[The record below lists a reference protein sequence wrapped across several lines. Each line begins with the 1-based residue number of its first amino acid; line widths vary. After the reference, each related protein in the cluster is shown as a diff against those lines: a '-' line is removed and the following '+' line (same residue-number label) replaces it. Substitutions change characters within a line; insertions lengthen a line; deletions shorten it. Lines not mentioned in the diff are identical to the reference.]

1 MRRFFVLVA
10 MALTVALSGVDVARA
25 AQPPSLVNGGF
36 VRRSTSEKTFTA
48 EDRARLGELGLGKP
62 SSAVIILRKI
72 PRSEG
77 PRQLARL
84 DVLARSP
91 EGFAPSGACDEMVGQ
106 GDSSAL
112 CSGHVSG
119 PIGNVPVRMP
129 VAARLKHG
137 SDGSV
142 HLSLFNPKPLEV
154 KSLLSWSSVVSPEHL
169 QVSYE
174 LFPDPDGWLV
184 YVRIGVEM
192 SAHEGSATTISD
204 AMLKLEAWLTH
215 ELAKA

>member
-1 MRRFFVLVA
+1 MRRLLVLGA
-10 MALTVALSGVDVARA
+10 MSLTVALSGVDVARA
-25 AQPPSLVNGGF
+25 AEPPASGSF
-36 VRRSTSEKTFTA
+36 IRRSTAEKTFTA
-48 EDRARLGELGLGKP
+48 EDRARLGELGLTKP
-62 SSAVIILRKI
+62 SSAAVIHRRI

-84 DVLARSP
+84 EALAHSP
-91 EGFAPSGACDEMVGQ
+91 EGFAPSGACDEMIGQ
-106 GDSSAL
+106 GEASAL
-112 CSGHVSG
+112 CSGHVAG
-119 PIGNVPVRMP
+119 PMGNVPVRMP
-129 VAARLKHG
+129 VATRLRHG

-142 HLSLFNPKPLEV
+142 HLSLFNPRPLEA
-154 KSLLSWSSVVSPEHL
+154 KALFSWSTVVSPEHL

-192 SAHEGSATTISD
+192 SAHEGSAKTISD

-215 ELAKA
+215 ELARS